1 MCNVRRYFLI
11 DSGFPMKKKNIGPS
25 PFLVSKKMLNPPYF
39 PFSKG
44 DYKPS
49 YFPSLK
55 GGLRGIIHLL
65 VIIIFIHHSIAQ
77 NVIIHG
83 NAHPAYVSAG
93 CKLAHLYTYSDYIT
107 YQEILIDKDSL
118 DNKGRF
124 TLKLYTNIT
133 QPVLIKINNALAKL
147 YVEPPTSGVRE
158 YIIKMYPPDSMKVNT
173 NDITL
178 NANISILT
186 YDTLEL
192 NSLIFEF
199 NKIYNKY
206 LEVARQKFLNRNVL
220 FKKLDSILIETKQIF
235 KDIQNSYFQ
244 NYIDYTIA
252 ELNINATRE
261 KNILANIFLYR
272 KPVQIN
278 NYEYMQFFNGF
289 FKDYLISDIT
299 KQIQQTIY
307 YTINKSTQI
316 KQLYDYI
323 KNDKLLNSNDTL
335 KELVLIQNLYH
346 FYFNEKF
353 NPYAVQILLEQLL
366 TSTKIDQH
374 KKILQ
379 NIIQELNQLKQGT
392 DAPDFVALTKDSS
405 VFQLYSVN
413 KQYIYLNFFSLKS
426 PNSLKELKEIQF
438 LHDKFGNKVKFIS
451 VCVDEDFQAFKDFLK
466 KNPQYKWWFVWN
478 YQPPNDFSAKTKYNI
493 KATPLFF
500 LINTDKT
507 LMLSPAPSPSDGIYY
522 HFQKMF
528 GKKQNANRLPE

>member
-1 MCNVRRYFLI
+1 MSLEFLFKRNI
-11 DSGFPMKKKNIGPS
+11 NPYQFIFLKKR
-25 PFLVSKKMLNPPYF
+25 
-39 PFSKG
+39 
-44 DYKPS
+44 
-49 YFPSLK
+49 
-55 GGLRGIIHLL
+55 LRGITHLL
-65 VIIIFIHHSIAQ
+65 ILITFTQHLVAQ
-77 NVIIHG
+77 NIIIHG
-83 NAHPAYVSAG
+83 NAHPAYLSAG
-93 CKLAHLYTYSDYIT
+93 CKVARLYTYSDYVT
-107 YQEILIDKDSL
+107 YQEILTDTDSL

-124 TLKLYTNIT
+124 TLKLYAHLT

-147 YVEPPTSGVRE
+147 YVEPPASGIKE
-158 YIIKMYPPDSMKVNT
+158 YIIKMYPPDSVKVNT
-173 NDITL
+173 NDIML

-206 LEVARQKFLNRNVL
+206 LEVAQQKFLNRNVL
-220 FKKLDSILIETKQIF
+220 FKKLDSILIETKQQF
-235 KDIQNSYFQ
+235 KNIQNPYFQ

-261 KNILANIFLYR
+261 KNILANIFLLR
-272 KPVQIN
+272 KPVQVN

-299 KQIQQTIY
+299 KQTQQTIY
-307 YTINKSTQI
+307 YTVNKSTQI
-316 KQLYDYI
+316 KQLYDYV
-323 KNDKLLNSNDTL
+323 KDDKLLNSNDTL
-335 KELVLIQNLYH
+335 KELVMIQNLYH

-366 TSTKIDQH
+366 TSTKIDKH

-392 DAPDFVALTKDSS
+392 DAPDFKVLTKDSS
-405 VFQLYSVN
+405 IFQLYSVG
-413 KQYIYLNFFSLKS
+413 KQHIYLNFFSLKS

-438 LHDKFGNKVKFIS
+438 LNDKFGNKVKFIS

-466 KNPQYKWWFVWN
+466 KNPQYKWLFVCN
-478 YQPPNDFSAKTKYNI
+478 YQPPDDFSAKTKYNI

-522 HFQKMF
+522 QFQKMF
-528 GKKQNANRLPE
+528 GKKRNANRLPE